1 MARVA
6 WIAGGVVAV
15 SNPGADVQIGA
26 GLGGRLLCTIAIPTY
41 EAFFPVLH
49 EHGFMV
55 VGAIFIEDSKE
66 ARGLDRPQFRAM
78 STNGRWLVTEVH
90 QRWRQ
95 IAHAS
100 GQRDDMRLM
109 DVAARIASGLAY
121 SELRL
126 QDLSEAYGKQ
136 LRGRVE
142 SGPVDGYYQFKDTN
156 SITVYK
162 AIHAL
167 FWEMAVL
174 RDVLAEFAAT
184 YCLARPKKKT
194 LSGLIDSLKKEPSI
208 DHLAA
213 RLMDYTDEN
222 SDGWLAKFTAYRNLF
237 THSAP
242 MDQIAGTAFAVQ
254 DSKTL
259 SPTLSVP
266 QIYYPLPAKVFELRE
281 RRSGVSL
288 PFAKLQDLIDSS
300 CGRKPQRNSEPDAL
314 DYLSGC
320 LAKMAELADTLS
332 LRSPIEARPI
342 EIHIDDLIGG
352 LQVTKQ

>member
-1 MARVA
+1 
-6 WIAGGVVAV
+6 
-15 SNPGADVQIGA
+15 
-26 GLGGRLLCTIAIPTY
+26 
-41 EAFFPVLH
+41 
-49 EHGFMV
+49 
-55 VGAIFIEDSKE
+55 
-66 ARGLDRPQFRAM
+66 
-78 STNGRWLVTEVH
+78 
-90 QRWRQ
+90 
-95 IAHAS
+95 
-100 GQRDDMRLM
+100 M

-194 LSGLIDSLKKEPSI
+194 LSGLIDSLKKEPSL